1 MNMQPPLPEQNKS
14 VFTRLAAGAITAFLV
29 KTSFAPI
36 ERIKLL
42 YVTQTMFAHEQN
54 VPYRKLIP
62 TIKYIY
68 QEGGIRGFFKGNLA
82 LLLKVMPNTAI
93 KFTFFDLVKTIVPQK
108 NRQSPLSSFFTSF
121 SLASLSGATQTCL
134 TYPLDLVRTRIMI
147 DQGRYNGIIDCFV
160 KTYQREGLRAF
171 YQGLGLSVLATTFY
185 SGFSLGVFDF
195 SKARPHIFDIHGYTV
210 PYTRFIV
217 AMIAATIAS
226 VITFPI
232 DLVRKRMQLKGS
244 LSAPVIPFSS
254 GFDCARQV
262 FRNEGIRGLYRGVL
276 LQVVRSAPG
285 TALQLL
291 TYDFVKARL
300 GIT

>member
-1 MNMQPPLPEQNKS
+1 MQPPPEQKKS
-14 VFTRLAAGAITAFLV
+14 VVTRLAAGAITAFLV

-42 YVTQTMFAHEQN
+42 YITQTMFESEKN

-68 QEGGIRGFFKGNLA
+68 KEGGIRGFFKGNLA

-93 KFTFFDLVKTIVPQK
+93 KFTFFDLVKILVPQK
-108 NRQSPLSSFFTSF
+108 KSQSPLSSFLTSF
-121 SLASLSGATQTCL
+121 SLASASGAAQTCL

-147 DQGRYNGIIDCFV
+147 DQGRYKGIIDCFV

-195 SKARPHIFDIHGYTV
+195 SKARPHIFDINGYTV

-217 AMIAATIAS
+217 AMIASTIAS

-232 DLVRKRMQLKGS
+232 DLVRRRMQLKGS
-244 LSAPVIPFSS
+244 LSAPVVPFTSAT
-254 GFDCARQV
+254 DCARQV
-262 FRNEGIRGLYRGVL
+262 YRNEGIRGLYRGVP

-291 TYDFVKARL
+291 VYDFVKARL
-300 GIT
+300 GIM